1 LYGYVTIS
9 IFDMSGMFQNKVAL
23 VTGGSFGIGRATA
36 IAFAVAGA
44 KVVVADWVEDTETVD
59 TIRKAGGEALF
70 IRCDVSSEQEVK
82 AMIEQT
88 LAAYGR
94 LDYGVNN
101 AGIEGVQ
108 KPFQD
113 YSQEEWDKVLNVNL
127 KGVWLCMKYQIAPM
141 IRQGG
146 GAIVNV
152 SSIAGKVGFPN
163 LAHYVASKHAVNGL
177 TKAAALENAKTGVRI
192 NALCPGVIQT
202 PMVDRSIGE
211 DEALRQG
218 YRAAIPMGR
227 FGVPEEMAGTVLFL
241 CSDQSGY
248 ITGQTIVADGGW
260 VVQ

>member
-1 LYGYVTIS
+1 
-9 IFDMSGMFQNKVAL
+9 MFQDKVAL

-36 IAFAVAGA
+36 IAFAASGA
-44 KVVVADWVEDTETVD
+44 KVVVADWVQDDETVRL
-59 TIRKAGGEALF
+59 IREAGGEAMF
-70 IRCDVSSEQEVK
+70 IRCDVSSETDVQ
-82 AMIEQT
+82 AMVDQT
-88 LAAYGR
+88 LSTYGR
-94 LDYGVNN
+94 LDYGINN

-108 KPFQD
+108 KPLQEFAQD
-113 YSQEEWDKVLNVNL
+113 EWDKVLNVNL
-127 KGVWLCMKYQIAPM
+127 KGVWLCMKYQVAPM

-152 SSIAGKVGFPN
+152 SSIAGVVGFPN

-177 TKAAALENAKTGVRI
+177 TRAAALENAKTGVRI

-202 PMVDRSIGE
+202 PMVDRAIGE
-211 DEALRQG
+211 DEAMRQG

-227 FGVPEEMAGTVLFL
+227 FGTPEEMADTILFL

-260 VVQ
+260 VAQ

>member
-1 LYGYVTIS
+1 
-9 IFDMSGMFQNKVAL
+9 MFQDKVAL

-36 IAFAVAGA
+36 IAFAAAGA
-44 KVVVADWVEDTETVD
+44 KVVVADWVQDDETVRL
-59 TIRKAGGEALF
+59 IREAGGEAMF
-70 IRCDVSSEQEVK
+70 IRCDVSSETDVQ
-82 AMIEQT
+82 AMVDQT
-88 LAAYGR
+88 LSTYGR
-94 LDYGVNN
+94 LDYGINN

-108 KPFQD
+108 KPLQEFAQD
-113 YSQEEWDKVLNVNL
+113 EWDKVLNVNL
-127 KGVWLCMKYQIAPM
+127 KGVWLCMKYQVAPM

-152 SSIAGKVGFPN
+152 SSIAGVVGFPN

-177 TKAAALENAKTGVRI
+177 TRAAALENAKTGVRI

-202 PMVDRSIGE
+202 PMVDRAIGE
-211 DEALRQG
+211 DEAMRQG

-227 FGVPEEMAGTVLFL
+227 FGTPEEMAGTILFL

-260 VVQ
+260 VAQ

>member
-1 LYGYVTIS
+1 
-9 IFDMSGMFQNKVAL
+9 MFQDKVAL

-36 IAFAVAGA
+36 IAFAASGA
-44 KVVVADWVEDTETVD
+44 KVVVADWVQDNETVRL
-59 TIRKAGGEALF
+59 IREAGGEAMF
-70 IRCDVSSEQEVK
+70 IRCDVSSETDVQ
-82 AMIEQT
+82 AMVDQT
-88 LAAYGR
+88 LSTYGR
-94 LDYGVNN
+94 LDYGINN

-108 KPFQD
+108 KPLQEFAQD
-113 YSQEEWDKVLNVNL
+113 EWDKVLNVNL
-127 KGVWLCMKYQIAPM
+127 KGVWLCMKYQVAPM

-152 SSIAGKVGFPN
+152 SSIAGVVGFPN

-177 TKAAALENAKTGVRI
+177 TRAAALENAKTGVRI

-202 PMVDRSIGE
+202 PMVDRAIGE
-211 DEALRQG
+211 DEAMRQG

-227 FGVPEEMAGTVLFL
+227 FGTPEEMAGTILFL

-260 VVQ
+260 VAQ